1 MRIIGKKSQGV
12 QTRSKFLI
20 FVEDIANLAVSV
32 KKTTSYCV
40 RVVGHVGVSL
50 KTLLRFRKFSST
62 I

>member
-1 MRIIGKKSQGV
+1 MRIIGKKSHGV

-32 KKTTSYCV
+32 KKTISYCV

-50 KTLLRFRKFSST
+50 LRFHKFS
-62 I
+62 